1 MVRTA
6 EGVLAAQASGSLLF
20 AGCVQHDQRHC
31 RHVVQ
36 KRVARRVYTMM
47 PAEEPRAFVPSVYY
61 QVLCTSAARVCDA
74 STTDPTS
81 KHQETQLSE
90 ERFHCTRTSRIK
102 VRCHKTRGAFLMSES
117 LSGACSRFWR
127 ERELIDSS
135 RRVARGGAASNTE
148 KLPDRRNL

>member
-61 QVLCTSAARVCDA
+61 CVRLLQECATPVP
-74 STTDPTS
+74 PTRPPS
-81 KHQETQLSE
+81 
-90 ERFHCTRTSRIK
+90 IK
-102 VRCHKTRGAFLMSES
+102 
-117 LSGACSRFWR
+117 
-127 ERELIDSS
+127 
-135 RRVARGGAASNTE
+135 
-148 KLPDRRNL
+148 RRNSAKRGFTAHVHLESKLDATKRAGHS